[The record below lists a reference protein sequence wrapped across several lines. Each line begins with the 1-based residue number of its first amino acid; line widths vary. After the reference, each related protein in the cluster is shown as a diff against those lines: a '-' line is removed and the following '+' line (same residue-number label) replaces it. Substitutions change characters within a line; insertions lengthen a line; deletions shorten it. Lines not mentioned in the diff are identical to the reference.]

1 MRGLGQPRGLVGEVK
16 SVLGKGARRREAS
29 EPPLETGTGQGEQ
42 DGSADDGKAPPA
54 AGAETPNVLDQAG
67 EFRRLG
73 REALAREDFQTA
85 EERFRQAIELT
96 PDEQWAW
103 LWLARTQR
111 RGGDNAASLA
121 SATRALSIKP
131 GWPAAAEHVAA
142 LLVAE
147 GRAGEAVEVVR
158 QARLHHDDELETLWH
173 ILRRLRTANAH
184 AEVAAVAE
192 AMLRID
198 PTDERTLA
206 ASALTHS
213 RLGQEAYNQ
222 ADFRLAEER
231 FLASVAVVDTAPWA
245 WLWLARTQQR
255 LGDRAGSIAS
265 TRRALDLRP
274 DWPAALEHL
283 AVLLASLGETDEA
296 VDVLRRLALRHE
308 TDGEVLR
315 RVLWRLRRLNA
326 HLEVARIAEAMLRLV
341 R

>member
-96 PDEQWAW
+96 PDEHLAW

-131 GWPAAAEHVAA
+131 GWPTAAEHVA
-142 LLVAE
+142 LLVTE
-147 GRAGEAVEVVR
+147 GRAGEVVEVIR
-158 QARLHHDDELETLWH
+158 HARLHHDGELETLWH
-173 ILRRLRTANAH
+173 ILRRLRTANAL
-184 AEVAAVAE
+184 AEVAA
-192 AMLRID
+192 
-198 PTDERTLA
+198 
-206 ASALTHS
+206 
-213 RLGQEAYNQ
+213 
-222 ADFRLAEER
+222 
-231 FLASVAVVDTAPWA
+231 
-245 WLWLARTQQR
+245 
-255 LGDRAGSIAS
+255 
-265 TRRALDLRP
+265 
-274 DWPAALEHL
+274 
-283 AVLLASLGETDEA
+283 
-296 VDVLRRLALRHE
+296 
-308 TDGEVLR
+308 
-315 RVLWRLRRLNA
+315 
-326 HLEVARIAEAMLRLV
+326 
-341 R
+341 